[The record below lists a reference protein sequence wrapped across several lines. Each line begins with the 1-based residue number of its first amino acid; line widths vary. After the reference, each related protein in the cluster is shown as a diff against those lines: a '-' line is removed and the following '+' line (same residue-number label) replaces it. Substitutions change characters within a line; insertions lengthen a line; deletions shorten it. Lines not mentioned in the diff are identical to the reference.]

1 MNQCILTGRLTKDV
15 EIRYFNDKANALFT
29 LAVDSG
35 YKDQNGNPQVDFISC
50 QAWNGQAEFLSKY
63 CKKGDKLLISGRISV
78 RNYQAQDGTTRFITE
93 VVVDRVESLQPKEAT
108 QQTQQ
113 QPKPKNTGYKVNGQP
128 QELRATVDDNDLPF

>member
-35 YKDQNGNPQVDFISC
+35 YKDASGNPQVDFISC